1 MESLSGS
8 EGSKPS
14 EPPEGSR
21 SQNVNDEKLEA
32 KTLEEQKEELQKLEL
47 QNKRLEVEEKMKE
60 IEKRRKNKKFEQQD
74 LKLPEIPAEAPEVPS
89 ELTQMCKTQALS
101 EEDIKKG
108 IASLWTT
115 KEGSPQPVC
124 TVDANAVVSNASGEH
139 LQKGMKLEGGVWKQ
153 CSSTRLLE
161 PATGVK
167 LVQPSCALPAGESTF
182 EFFSSE
188 SLNKFSADVFSLS
201 IQGSFS
207 VTGMLSTIELAAS
220 AKADFRSGERKQ
232 SMQQNSESVYAKC
245 TVHTV
250 PTAACLLECS
260 NLHLSGR
267 AIEELQNIEA
277 MMTCKSDVTE
287 EATNFF
293 DQYGSHAIAGMIHFG
308 GVHIT
313 TAHAL
318 YQSSSNLEMIK
329 NSVSK
334 ALATAVKG
342 GNLFIKGEPSDAG
355 VASSSEDNTADKRE
369 KQSSNVQLKSQM
381 FGGAPGASSVSK
393 WCEGLVQDSSTW
405 AVIDGSSDTV
415 PVWQIVKANGQHFQ
429 DADALANA
437 LKKSWEER
445 TGQKA
450 PAESSDSYRQ
460 AVSCVQQRIDE
471 FAQRVEKENLSEEN
485 WHLQLQ
491 TLCERVEA
499 VEQLTDEEKR
509 GVSWTRN
516 PHFHTIMLAV
526 VQALPTI
533 RDAIKPIKSHI
544 SYLLQMSGSCSFPM
558 KGRLYFQLA
567 CEQDENYSKL
577 TDMGLDCPLK
587 LAEAVEQ
594 TVLPDLQ
601 AFNVQHE
608 GDSEKQRKVLQLVFV
623 DLNTAVQH
631 LLRRLKESGDAEKH
645 FLTCTALA
653 RNSYSLQNDIF
664 ENLKNPESLQHLA
677 QSLKESAQ
685 QLSVIKESSE
695 PEFVQARLLH
705 TAMDARFD
713 DGCCFHVADWILLFQ
728 QSGIQWAAP
737 LNEKLT
743 DIADNS
749 SRAWKELNEVVTHL
763 LSNFSDNGQPLQL
776 PENMVSELRDARSN
790 TSEVVVTNSYKQ
802 QLDKDEMALI
812 QRLGLAEY
820 FPSKIGLIDVMKVG
834 DEMYSAASD
843 ATRLPQKIL
852 KSIIQA
858 DYKSGFEI
866 VEACNISPSEGKKA
880 VSQSFWDDEDD
891 EEDMAHE

>member
-1 MESLSGS
+1 
-8 EGSKPS
+8 
-14 EPPEGSR
+14 
-21 SQNVNDEKLEA
+21 
-32 KTLEEQKEELQKLEL
+32 
-47 QNKRLEVEEKMKE
+47 
-60 IEKRRKNKKFEQQD
+60 
-74 LKLPEIPAEAPEVPS
+74 
-89 ELTQMCKTQALS
+89 
-101 EEDIKKG
+101 
-108 IASLWTT
+108 
-115 KEGSPQPVC
+115 
-124 TVDANAVVSNASGEH
+124 
-139 LQKGMKLEGGVWKQ
+139 
-153 CSSTRLLE
+153 
-161 PATGVK
+161 
-167 LVQPSCALPAGESTF
+167 
-182 EFFSSE
+182 
-188 SLNKFSADVFSLS
+188 
-201 IQGSFS
+201 
-207 VTGMLSTIELAAS
+207 MLSTIELAAS

-491 TLCERVEA
+491 T
-499 VEQLTDEEKR
+499 
-509 GVSWTRN
+509 
-516 PHFHTIMLAV
+516 F
-526 VQALPTI
+526 
-533 RDAIKPIKSHI
+533 
-544 SYLLQMSGSCSFPM
+544 CSFPM

-713 DGCCFHVADWILLFQ
+713 DGCCFQVADWILLFQ
-728 QSGIQWAAP
+728 QCGIQWIAL

-743 DIADNS
+743 DIAYNS
-749 SRAWKELNEVVTHL
+749 SKAWRELNEVVTHL
-763 LSNFSDNGQPLQL
+763 LSNFSDNRQPLQL
-776 PENMVSELRDARSN
+776 PENMVSKLRDAQSN
-790 TSEVVVTNSYKQ
+790 TSEVVVPNSDKQ
-802 QLDKDEMALI
+802 QLDKDGMALI

-834 DEMYSAASD
+834 DEMYSAATD
-843 ATRLPQKIL
+843 VTQLPQKIL

-891 EEDMAHE
+891 QDDMAHEAKKLHYSDVLLACLLSCNMRLQQLLAEKLNDCKHAFPIASACAGSLELR

>member
-1 MESLSGS
+1 
-8 EGSKPS
+8 
-14 EPPEGSR
+14 
-21 SQNVNDEKLEA
+21 
-32 KTLEEQKEELQKLEL
+32 
-47 QNKRLEVEEKMKE
+47 MKE

-491 TLCERVEA
+491 T
-499 VEQLTDEEKR
+499 
-509 GVSWTRN
+509 
-516 PHFHTIMLAV
+516 F
-526 VQALPTI
+526 
-533 RDAIKPIKSHI
+533 
-544 SYLLQMSGSCSFPM
+544 CSFPM

-728 QSGIQWAAP
+728 QSGIQ
-737 LNEKLT
+737 
-743 DIADNS
+743 
-749 SRAWKELNEVVTHL
+749 
-763 LSNFSDNGQPLQL
+763 
-776 PENMVSELRDARSN
+776 
-790 TSEVVVTNSYKQ
+790 Q
-802 QLDKDEMALI
+802 Q
-812 QRLGLAEY
+812 QQGL
-820 FPSKIGLIDVMKVG
+820 
-834 DEMYSAASD
+834 
-843 ATRLPQKIL
+843 
-852 KSIIQA
+852 
-858 DYKSGFEI
+858 
-866 VEACNISPSEGKKA
+866 EGT
-880 VSQSFWDDEDD
+880 E
-891 EEDMAHE
+891 